1 MALSIE
7 GWMSQEHR
15 GEPTMTITGN
25 HSDALDQLRAALPVV
40 DPAALNHADRAA
52 LIELVAAAFTAAG
65 AD

>member
-1 MALSIE
+1 
-7 GWMSQEHR
+7 
-15 GEPTMTITGN
+15 MTTSDN
-25 HSDALDQLRAALPVV
+25 ATARRDHADALDQLRAAMPAV